1 MGRHSRPGDAPRVPG
16 PPGGG
21 RPPPRAA
28 GDRASVGWLVAVAG
42 MAALL
47 GAGLAV
53 GPPPHRSTVHGTGV
67 LAGDSRAA
75 TTPPAATHPAPGG
88 PRPTRPPANPA
99 GITMAFAGDVH
110 FAGRTAGRATL
121 GAGVLGPIGRTMAAA
136 DVGMVNL
143 ESAITERGTAEPKE
157 FHFRAPPVVLDSLRR
172 AGVDVLT
179 LANNHAVDYGPV
191 GLADTL
197 AAVGSHRLP
206 VVGIG
211 ADAGRAYAP
220 WYATVRGTRVA
231 ILGASQIH
239 DRTLAA
245 WTAGQASPGIA
256 SAGSARLVAAVRAA
270 RRQAAV
276 VVVYLHWGTEGQDCP
291 NAEQRTVAEH
301 LAAAGADAVVGTH
314 AHLLLGGGW
323 LGSTYVDY
331 GLGNFLW
338 WRDNAYSND
347 TGVLTLTFG
356 GRRVVR
362 SVFTPAE
369 IDSTGVPVPATG
381 GQAAAILGTLD
392 RVRGCAG
399 LSARPAA

>member
-1 MGRHSRPGDAPRVPG
+1 
-16 PPGGG
+16 
-21 RPPPRAA
+21 
-28 GDRASVGWLVAVAG
+28 
-42 MAALL
+42 
-47 GAGLAV
+47 
-53 GPPPHRSTVHGTGV
+53 PPHRSTVHGTGV

-88 PRPTRPPANPA
+88 PRPTRPRANPA

-179 LANNHAVDYGPV
+179 LANNHAVDYGPG

-197 AAVGSHRLP
+197 AAVGSHPPP

-211 ADAGRAYAP
+211 AAAGGVYA
-220 WYATVRGTRVA
+220 RGCAPASGPGVGRPA
-231 ILGASQIH
+231 ASQFPAG
-239 DRTLAA
+239 TVAA
-245 WTAGQASPGIA
+245 GPAGQASPGIA

-291 NAEQRTVAEH
+291 N
-301 LAAAGADAVVGTH
+301 
-314 AHLLLGGGW
+314 
-323 LGSTYVDY
+323 
-331 GLGNFLW
+331 
-338 WRDNAYSND
+338 
-347 TGVLTLTFG
+347 
-356 GRRVVR
+356 
-362 SVFTPAE
+362 
-369 IDSTGVPVPATG
+369 
-381 GQAAAILGTLD
+381 
-392 RVRGCAG
+392 
-399 LSARPAA
+399 